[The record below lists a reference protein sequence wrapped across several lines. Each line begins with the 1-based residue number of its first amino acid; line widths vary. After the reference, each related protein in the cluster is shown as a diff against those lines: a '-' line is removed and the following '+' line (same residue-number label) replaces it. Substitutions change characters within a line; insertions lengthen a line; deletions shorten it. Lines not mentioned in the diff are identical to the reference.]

1 MFSCFFCSNMEEDK
15 LNTLFAGLQY
25 DLQLLG
31 LFQTITQRLE
41 QEVQS
46 SMIDKFE
53 VLVAKQPKKPF
64 VIYDDLVYTYE
75 AIDNLACRV
84 ANIAKTWNL
93 RPQDSVAIMIQ
104 NEPSFIYTF
113 LGNYF
118 QLTTLAFG
126 LLQNFCASMK
136 QTFVYRPE

>member
-1 MFSCFFCSNMEEDK
+1 MEEDK
-15 LNTLFAGLQY
+15 LDAFFAGVEY
-25 DLQLLG
+25 DIQLLNRSDD
-31 LFQTITQRLE
+31 LVKLARKE
-41 QEVQS
+41 ARS

-53 VLVAKQPKKPF
+53 ALVAKQPKKPF

-104 NEPSFIYTF
+104 NEPSYIYTF
-113 LGNYF
+113 LG
-118 QLTTLAFG
+118 
-126 LLQNFCASMK
+126 
-136 QTFVYRPE
+136 E